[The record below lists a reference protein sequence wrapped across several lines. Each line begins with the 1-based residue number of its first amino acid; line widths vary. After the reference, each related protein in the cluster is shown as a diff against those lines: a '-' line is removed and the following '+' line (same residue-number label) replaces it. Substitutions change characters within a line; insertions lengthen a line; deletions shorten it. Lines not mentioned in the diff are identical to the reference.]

1 MIVFVPTGI
10 TLNGGG
16 LCGPVGLVPNTLNR
30 SKETKRTKN
39 TTEERCK
46 VDYN

>member
-30 SKETKRTKN
+30 SKETKEQKTQQKRDVK
-39 TTEERCK
+39 
-46 VDYN
+46 